1 MKNSSNPFI
10 THPVLQILQTK
21 CKTLDTLQQTHAQI
35 ITTGLILHTYPLT
48 KLLSA
53 ILSSTTPTSL
63 SLPYA
68 LTTFN
73 QSPNR
78 TTFLFNTLISS
89 ILTHHNHHGQHT
101 HLAFSLY
108 NQILLS
114 RTTINSVKPNS
125 YTYPSLFKACGSH
138 PIWLKHGLALHAH
151 VFKFLDPN
159 EFDQFVQ
166 ASLISFYSKCGKFGV
181 CGYLFSQTSQPDLGL
196 WNSVLSAYNSG
207 VSDSGLSMEVLCL
220 FSDMQKASE
229 VKPNEVSFVGLINAC
244 ADLGAFSQGIWAH
257 CYIVKNNL
265 KLNRFVVTSLID
277 LYVNCGFLEF
287 ARQVFDKLPKKD
299 VFCYNAMIRGFATHG
314 YGHKAVDLFEDMV
327 AEGLTPDDVT
337 MVVIMSACSHAGL
350 VDKGRE
356 FFCSMRE
363 KYGLGPK
370 VEHYGCLVDLLGR
383 AGRLNEAMEVLHTMP
398 IQPNAAV
405 WRSLLGAT
413 RTHGNLDIA
422 EVALDHLLELEPET
436 SGNYVLLSN
445 IYAHLKKWEGVKHV
459 RRVMKD
465 HGIDKTPGISVLEID
480 GVFHEFLTAD
490 KTHPRSQEIYLKINE
505 ISRKLHEYGHKP
517 RTMEVLFDLE
527 DEDGE
532 DALSYHSERLAIAFA
547 LITSE
552 SGSPIRIIKNLRV
565 CVDCH
570 DYTKLVSMIY
580 KREIIVR
587 DRNRFHCFRDGS
599 CSCLDYW

>member
-10 THPVLQILQTK
+10 RHTILQILQTK

-48 KLLSA
+48 QLLSA
-53 ILSSTTPTSL
+53 ILSSTLPASL
-63 SLPYA
+63 SYA

-73 QSPNR
+73 QAPNR
-78 TTFLFNTLISS
+78 TTFIFNTIISS
-89 ILTHHNHHGQHT
+89 ILTLHNHHGQHT

-108 NQILLS
+108 NQILCIKS
-114 RTTINSVKPNS
+114 IKPNS
-125 YTYPSLFKACGSH
+125 YTYPSLFKACGSN
-138 PIWLKHGLALHAH
+138 PVWPNHGQALHAH
-151 VFKFLDPN
+151 VLKFLEPN
-159 EFDQFVQ
+159 EYDQFVQ

-181 CGYLFSQTSQPDLGL
+181 CRYLFDQISQPDLGL
-196 WNSVLSAYNSG
+196 WNSMLSAYNSG
-207 VSDSGLSMEVLCL
+207 VLDSGLSMEVLCV
-220 FSDMQKASE
+220 FSDMQKGSK
-229 VKPNEVSFVGLINAC
+229 VKPNEVSFVALINAC

-257 CYIVKNNL
+257 SYLVKNNL

-287 ARQVFDKLPKKD
+287 AHQVFDELPKKD

-314 YGHKAVDLFEDMV
+314 YGHKALDLFENMV
-327 AEGLTPDDVT
+327 LDRLTPDDVT
-337 MVVIMSACSHAGL
+337 MVVIISACSHVGL
-350 VDKGRE
+350 VDKGCE
-356 FFCSMRE
+356 FFHSMRE
-363 KYGLGPK
+363 KYGLEPK

-383 AGRLNEAMEVLHTMP
+383 AGRINEAMEVLNTMP
-398 IQPNAAV
+398 MKPNAV
-405 WRSLLGAT
+405 LWRCLLGAT
-413 RTHGNLDIA
+413 RTHGNLDFA
-422 EVALDHLLELEPET
+422 EVALDHLVKLEPET

-445 IYAHLKKWEGVKHV
+445 IYAHLKNWEGVKCV
-459 RRVMKD
+459 RRLMKD
-465 HGIDKTPGISVLEID
+465 HGVDKIPGTSVLEID

-490 KTHPRSQEIYLKINE
+490 KTHPQSQEIYLKINE
-505 ISRKLHEYGHKP
+505 INGKLHEYAHKP

-547 LITSE
+547 LVASE

-570 DYTKLVSMIY
+570 DYTKLVSVIY

-587 DRNRFHCFRDGS
+587 DRNRFHCFRNGS

>member
-1 MKNSSNPFI
+1 MKNSSNPFLK
-10 THPVLQILQTK
+10 HPILQILQTK
-21 CKTLDTLQQTHAQI
+21 CKTLNTLQQTHAQI

-48 KLLSA
+48 QLLSA
-53 ILSSTTPTSL
+53 ILSSTLPTSV
-63 SLPYA
+63 SYA
-68 LTTFN
+68 LTAFN
-73 QSPNR
+73 QAPNR
-78 TTFLFNTLISS
+78 TTFIFNTIISS

-108 NQILLS
+108 NQILCLKS
-114 RTTINSVKPNS
+114 IKPNS
-125 YTYPSLFKACGSH
+125 YTYPSLFKACGSN
-138 PIWLKHGLALHAH
+138 PVWVKHGQALHAH
-151 VFKFLDPN
+151 VLKFLDPN
-159 EFDQFVQ
+159 EYDQFVL

-181 CGYLFSQTSQPDLGL
+181 CRYLFGQVSQPDLGL
-196 WNSVLSAYNSG
+196 WNSMLSAYNSG
-207 VSDSGLSMEVLCL
+207 VLDSGLSVEVLCL
-220 FSDMQKASE
+220 FSDMQKGSK
-229 VKPNEVSFVGLINAC
+229 VKPNEVGFVALINAC

-257 CYIVKNNL
+257 CYLVKNNL

-287 ARQVFDKLPKKD
+287 AHQVFDELPKKD

-314 YGHKAVDLFEDMV
+314 YGHKALDLFENMV
-327 AEGLTPDDVT
+327 LEGLTPDDVT
-337 MVVIMSACSHAGL
+337 MVVIISACSHVGL
-350 VDKGRE
+350 VDKGCE
-356 FFCSMRE
+356 YFNSMRE
-363 KYGLGPK
+363 KYGLEPK

-383 AGRLNEAMEVLHTMP
+383 AGRLSEAMEVLNTMP
-398 IQPNAAV
+398 VKPNAV
-405 WRSLLGAT
+405 LWRCLLGAT
-413 RTHGNLDIA
+413 RTHGNLDFA
-422 EVALDHLLELEPET
+422 EVALDHLVKLEPET

-445 IYAHLKKWEGVKHV
+445 VYARLKNWEGVKRV
-459 RRVMKD
+459 RRLMKD
-465 HGIDKTPGISVLEID
+465 HGVDKIPGTSVLEID

-505 ISRKLHEYGHKP
+505 INGKLHEYAHKP
-517 RTMEVLFDLE
+517 RTMDVLFDLE

-547 LITSE
+547 LVASE

-570 DYTKLVSMIY
+570 DYTKLVSVIY
-580 KREIIVR
+580 KREIVVR